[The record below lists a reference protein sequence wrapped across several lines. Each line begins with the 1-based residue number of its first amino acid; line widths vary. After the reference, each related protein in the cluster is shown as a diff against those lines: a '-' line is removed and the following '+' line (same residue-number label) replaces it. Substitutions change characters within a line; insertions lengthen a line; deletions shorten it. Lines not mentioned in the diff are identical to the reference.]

1 MKQLSCVVIGLGAIG
16 MGYDFNDNEQILTH
30 ACAINSHPGFALA
43 SAVDPCNKRR
53 TLFES
58 RYNIKAY
65 ESIKD
70 IPLDSKIEVFAVCT
84 PTSLHL
90 SSIEE
95 IVNKFSPLAV
105 LCEKPLAHS
114 YDEAY
119 VFFSELNALA
129 STKIYVNYIRR
140 SDYSA
145 YIISQLIQNEDPDFI
160 TKGHCYY
167 TKGALNNASHFLNL
181 LESWFGTATL
191 KALSPHYPCEVEG
204 DFNVDFI
211 ADFDKASI
219 VFQSGVES
227 VYSLYQFQL
236 YLSSGV
242 LSYAN
247 GGKDIFYLSREFI
260 PDSPTPY
267 CKPWQ
272 RIPSNLDKYQYH
284 IYDEL
289 FKALNEQHSMLST
302 KADALRT
309 LKALST
315 LKSHSS

>member
-16 MGYDFNDNEQILTH
+16 MGYDFNDNKRILTH
-30 ACAINSHPGFALA
+30 VSAINSHPGFALV
-43 SAVDPCNKRR
+43 SAVDPCKKRR
-53 TLFES
+53 TSFES
-58 RYNIKAY
+58 RYNIKSY
-65 ESIKD
+65 EFIKD
-70 IPLDSKIEVFAVCT
+70 IPHDLEIDVFAVCT
-84 PTSLHL
+84 PTHLHL

-95 IVNKFSPLAV
+95 IVNNFSPRAV
-105 LCEKPLAHS
+105 LCEKPLADN
-114 YDEAY
+114 YEEAN
-119 VFFSELNALA
+119 VFFSEFSASA

-145 YIISQLIQNEDPDFI
+145 HVISQLIDNQDPNFI

-191 KALSPHYPCEVEG
+191 KAFSSHYPCEVDG

-219 VFQSGVES
+219 IFQVGVES

-260 PDSPTPY
+260 PDSPPPY
-267 CKPWQ
+267 SKPWQ

-284 IYDEL
+284 VYEEL
-289 FKALNEQHSMLST
+289 FKALDGQQSMLST
-302 KADALRT
+302 KADALKT

>member
-16 MGYDFNDNEQILTH
+16 MGYDFNDNKRILTH
-30 ACAINSHPGFALA
+30 VSAINSHPGFALA
-43 SAVDPCNKRR
+43 SAVDPCKKRR
-53 TLFES
+53 TLFEA

-65 ESIKD
+65 EFIKD
-70 IPLDSKIEVFAVCT
+70 IPHDLLIDVFVVCT
-84 PTSLHL
+84 PTHLHL

-95 IVNKFSPLAV
+95 IVNTFSPRAI
-105 LCEKPLAHS
+105 LCEKPLADS
-114 YDEAY
+114 YDEAN
-119 VFFSELNALA
+119 VFFSEINASN
-129 STKIYVNYIRR
+129 STNIYVNYIRR

-145 YIISQLIQNEDPDFI
+145 HVISQLIHNEDPDFI

-181 LESWFGTATL
+181 LESWFGSATL
-191 KALSPHYPCEVEG
+191 KALSPHYACEVEG

-219 VFQSGVES
+219 VFQVGAES

-247 GGKDIFYLSREFI
+247 GGNDIFYLSSEFI

-272 RIPSNLDKYQYH
+272 RIPSNLDKYQYYV
-284 IYDEL
+284 YDEL
-289 FKALNEQHSMLST
+289 FKALNKQQAMLST
-302 KADALRT
+302 KADALKT

-315 LKSHSS
+315 LKSYSS